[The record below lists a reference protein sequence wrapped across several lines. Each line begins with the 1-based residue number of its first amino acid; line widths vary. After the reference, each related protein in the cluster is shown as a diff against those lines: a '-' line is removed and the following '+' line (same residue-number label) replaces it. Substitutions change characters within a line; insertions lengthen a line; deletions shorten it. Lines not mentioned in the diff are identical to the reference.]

1 MSAVAD
7 VGFFF
12 TVVPVA
18 VEDVLSTPAEDVV
31 LDVVD
36 VCADAV
42 MLARAVAARA
52 SAPEIKN

>member
-18 VEDVLSTPAEDVV
+18 VEDVLSTPA
-31 LDVVD
+31 
-36 VCADAV
+36 CDAV
-42 MLARAVAARA
+42 LVAV
-52 SAPEIKN
+52 